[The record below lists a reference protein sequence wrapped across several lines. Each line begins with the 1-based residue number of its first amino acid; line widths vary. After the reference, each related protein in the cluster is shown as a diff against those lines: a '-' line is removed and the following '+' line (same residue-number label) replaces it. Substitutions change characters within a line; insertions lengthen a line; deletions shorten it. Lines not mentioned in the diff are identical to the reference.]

1 MASPSFNLATFLS
14 ATSGSPGTT
23 TRYGYDANG
32 NILYVASA
40 PLGSAP
46 SDVVWVVRARTYGQ
60 VSGGPVD
67 MMLTDQYVNGGAPV
81 AWSTYAALC
90 AVAG

>member
-1 MASPSFNLATFLS
+1 MAFVLTDFWA
-14 ATSGSPGTT
+14 ATSGSPGNV

-32 NILYVASA
+32 NLLYVAT
-40 PLGSAP
+40 GP
-46 SDVVWVVRARTYGQ
+46 SGAAATEVVWVVRARTYGEM
-60 VSGGPVD
+60 SGGD
-67 MMLTDQYVNGGAPV
+67 SFMLLTDEYVNGGAPV